1 MQTKYTGKNSY
12 MTDKE
17 VKFLNIKMLLRIC
30 KKKLNIQGEKRA
42 NGISRQFSEARQ
54 MANESK
60 KSVQP
65 H

>member
-1 MQTKYTGKNSY
+1 MQTKYTGKNSH

-17 VKFLNIKMLLRIC
+17 VKFLNIKMPLRIC
-30 KKKLNIQGEKRA
+30 KEKLNIQGEKWA
-42 NGISRQFSEARQ
+42 NGINRQFSEARQ
-54 MANESK
+54 TADESK

>member
-1 MQTKYTGKNSY
+1 MQTKYTGKNSH

-17 VKFLNIKMLLRIC
+17 VKFLTIKMLLRIC
-30 KKKLNIQGEKRA
+30 KEKLNIQGEK
-42 NGISRQFSEARQ
+42 EQ
-54 MANESK
+54 MASTDNSAKQDERPMRE